1 MSTAFSDE
9 GSLPD
14 SSDQDDREPLDQRV
28 QFELERLNTATELIN
43 KLEIELDEARSNFR
57 LLLSESSQKINQLAR
72 KLGSHVEKARPYYE
86 ARMKVKEL
94 EDAARKASL
103 RHERASLAHCTA
115 RQMVALAEE
124 GLRRQGAQGSLD
136 PVFQEMLNQA
146 TVRVNEAERER
157 VVSRAEQGRLW
168 HACKGQQQTVLDLH
182 QALKKS
188 IVKASLSARRSLLQL
203 NNLANQHELQLLPYF
218 EMKAQLNEA
227 LEEQKK
233 RVFHMEEDV
242 MRVKFSY
249 TEALHNLEQI
259 SDQMHQDRLLMP
271 NSSSSGS
278 SLLSSDDCC
287 GRGSSDDGFAH
298 AVGDGFPQRL
308 VKSSSLSSSEM
319 LKIYEDICCE
329 ETYRKLPEPRRTQRH
344 PAGIRRAFSEGG
356 HQPAMCPSPSPAS
369 QHRGLVSSLVDRVF
383 PTKPSQT
390 QVREEKPVRV
400 PQSAVPTLKQLVAAV
415 IDQMFPDTT
424 QCNGNE
430 EIMLDLTAPA
440 RNNNGA
446 PGVPLATLATL
457 EDLSPVIALD
467 IEASL
472 AKAARRLTLDGTSQR
487 LQTVEEGSDTDSLLS
502 TGTGGTL
509 DDRQIDCLLLDRVL
523 EQDYQE
529 VLNSCRDS
537 SHL

>member
-57 LLLSESSQKINQLAR
+57 LLLSESSQKINQLAK

-188 IVKASLSARRSLLQL
+188 IVKAR
-203 NNLANQHELQLLPYF
+203 PYF

-259 SDQMHQDRLLMP
+259 SDQMHHDRLLMP

-319 LKIYEDICCE
+319 LKIYEDICSE
-329 ETYRKLPEPRRTQRH
+329 ETYQKLPEPRRTQRH

-430 EIMLDLTAPA
+430 EIRLDLTAPA

>member
-400 PQSAVPTLKQLVAAV
+400 AQSAVPTLKQLVAAV

>member
-57 LLLSESSQKINQLAR
+57 LLLSESSQKINQLAK
-72 KLGSHVEKARPYYE
+72 KLGNHVEKARPYYE
-86 ARMKVKEL
+86 ARMKAKEL

-103 RHERASLAHCTA
+103 RHERATLAHCTA

-124 GLRRQGAQGSLD
+124 GLRRQGTQGSLD
-136 PVFQEMLNQA
+136 PMFQEMLNQA

-157 VVSRAEQGRLW
+157 VLSGAEQGRLW

-182 QALKKS
+182 HAIKKS
-188 IVKASLSARRSLLQL
+188 IVKAR
-203 NNLANQHELQLLPYF
+203 PYF

-259 SDQMHQDRLLMP
+259 SDQMHQNRLLMP

-287 GRGSSDDGFAH
+287 GRGSRDDSFAH
-298 AVGDGFPQRL
+298 ALGDGFPQRL

-329 ETYRKLPEPRRTQRH
+329 ETYKRLPEPRRIQRH
-344 PAGIRRAFSEGG
+344 PAAIRRALSEEGRQA
-356 HQPAMCPSPSPAS
+356 HVRYPSSPPPTS

-383 PTKPSQT
+383 TGKTLQSQ
-390 QVREEKPVRV
+390 VAEEKCAKV
-400 PQSAVPTLKQLVAAV
+400 QQYAVPTLKQLVAAV
-415 IDQMFPDTT
+415 IDRMFPDTT

-430 EIMLDLTAPA
+430 EIVLDLTTAA
-440 RNNNGA
+440 SNNNGA
-446 PGVPLATLATL
+446 PGVPLATL
-457 EDLSPVIALD
+457 EDLSPVVALD

-537 SHL
+537 SNL

>member
-57 LLLSESSQKINQLAR
+57 LLLSESSQKINQLAK

-86 ARMKVKEL
+86 ARMKAKEL

-136 PVFQEMLNQA
+136 PMFQEMLNQA

-157 VVSRAEQGRLW
+157 VLSRAEQGRLW
-168 HACKGQQQTVLDLH
+168 HACRGQQQTVLDLH
-182 QALKKS
+182 QAMKKS

-259 SDQMHQDRLLMP
+259 SDQMHQNRLLMP

-287 GRGSSDDGFAH
+287 GRVSSDDGFAR
-298 AVGDGFPQRL
+298 ALGDGFQQRL

-319 LKIYEDICCE
+319 LKIYEDICSE
-329 ETYRKLPEPRRTQRH
+329 ETYRRLPEPLRIQRH
-344 PAGIRRAFSEGG
+344 PAGIRRAISEGDR
-356 HQPAMCPSPSPAS
+356 QPPVRCPSPPPTS
-369 QHRGLVSSLVDRVF
+369 QHRGLVSSLVDQVF
-383 PTKPSQT
+383 STKPPQMH
-390 QVREEKPVRV
+390 VRDEKAINV
-400 PQSAVPTLKQLVAAV
+400 PQHSVPTLKQLVAAV

-430 EIMLDLTAPA
+430 EIMLDLTAPPS
-440 RNNNGA
+440 NNNGD
-446 PGVPLATLATL
+446 PGVPLATL
-457 EDLSPVIALD
+457 EDLSPVVALD

-537 SHL
+537 SNL

>member
-57 LLLSESSQKINQLAR
+57 LLLSESSQKINQLAK

-86 ARMKVKEL
+86 ARMKAKEL

-136 PVFQEMLNQA
+136 PMFQEMLNQA

-157 VVSRAEQGRLW
+157 VLSRAEQGRLW
-168 HACKGQQQTVLDLH
+168 HACRGQQQTVLDLH
-182 QALKKS
+182 QAMKKS
-188 IVKASLSARRSLLQL
+188 IVKAR
-203 NNLANQHELQLLPYF
+203 PYF

-259 SDQMHQDRLLMP
+259 SDQMHQNRLLMP

-287 GRGSSDDGFAH
+287 GRVSSDDGFAR
-298 AVGDGFPQRL
+298 ALGDGFQQRL
-308 VKSSSLSSSEM
+308 VKSSSLSSSEG
-319 LKIYEDICCE
+319 D
-329 ETYRKLPEPRRTQRH
+329 R
-344 PAGIRRAFSEGG
+344 
-356 HQPAMCPSPSPAS
+356 QPPVRCPSPPPTS

-383 PTKPSQT
+383 STKPPQMH
-390 QVREEKPVRV
+390 VRDEKSINV
-400 PQSAVPTLKQLVAAV
+400 PQHAVPTLKQLVAAV

-430 EIMLDLTAPA
+430 EIMLDLTAPPS
-440 RNNNGA
+440 NNNSD
-446 PGVPLATLATL
+446 PGVPLATL
-457 EDLSPVIALD
+457 EDLSPVVALD

-537 SHL
+537 SNL

>member
-1 MSTAFSDE
+1 MSTTFSDD

-14 SSDQDDREPLDQRV
+14 SSDHEDREPLDQRV

-57 LLLSESSQKINQLAR
+57 LLLSESSQKINQLAK

-103 RHERASLAHCTA
+103 RHERATLAHGTA

-124 GLRRQGAQGSLD
+124 GLRRQGAGSLD

-157 VVSRAEQGRLW
+157 VLSRTEQGRLW
-168 HACKGQQQTVLDLH
+168 HSCRGQQQTVLDLH

-259 SDQMHQDRLLMP
+259 SDQMHQSRMLMT
-271 NSSSSGS
+271 SSSSGGS
-278 SLLSSDDCC
+278 SLLSSDD
-287 GRGSSDDGFAH
+287 GFAH
-298 AVGDGFPQRL
+298 AGDGFPPRL

-319 LKIYEDICCE
+319 LKIYEDICSE
-329 ETYRKLPEPRRTQRH
+329 ETYRRLPEPRKPVQRH
-344 PAGIRRAFSEGG
+344 PAGIRRAFSEEG
-356 HQPAMCPSPSPAS
+356 HHQSPNVCSSPMVAS

-383 PTKPSQT
+383 PPKPLQVQT
-390 QVREEKPVRV
+390 PQRNTVKP
-400 PQSAVPTLKQLVAAV
+400 PQASAVPTLKQLVASV
-415 IDQMFPDTT
+415 IDQMFPDTG

-430 EIMLDLTAPA
+430 DIVLDLTLAAPS
-440 RNNNGA
+440 NGVDA
-446 PGVPLATLATL
+446 AAGVPLATL
-457 EDLSPVIALD
+457 EDLSPMVALD

-472 AKAARRLTLDGTSQR
+472 AKAARRLTLDATSQR

-509 DDRQIDCLLLDRVL
+509 DDRQIDFLLLDRVL
-523 EQDYQE
+523 ERDYQE

-537 SHL
+537 NL

>member
-57 LLLSESSQKINQLAR
+57 LLLSESSQKINQLAK

-86 ARMKVKEL
+86 ARMKAKEL

-103 RHERASLAHCTA
+103 RHERATLAHCTA

-136 PVFQEMLNQA
+136 PMFQEMLNQA

-157 VVSRAEQGRLW
+157 VLSRAEQGRLW

-182 QALKKS
+182 QAIKKS

-259 SDQMHQDRLLMP
+259 SDQMHQNRLLMP

-298 AVGDGFPQRL
+298 SLGDGFPQRL

-319 LKIYEDICCE
+319 LKIYEDICSE
-329 ETYRKLPEPRRTQRH
+329 ETYRKLPEPRRIQRH
-344 PAGIRRAFSEGG
+344 PAGIRRALSEGG
-356 HQPAMCPSPSPAS
+356 RQPHVRCPSPPPPTS

-383 PTKPSQT
+383 TGNTPQM
-390 QVREEKPVRV
+390 QVREEKCSKV
-400 PQSAVPTLKQLVAAV
+400 PQHAVPTLKQLVAAV
-415 IDQMFPDTT
+415 IDRMFPDTT

-430 EIMLDLTAPA
+430 EIVLDLTTAA
-440 RNNNGA
+440 SNNNGA
-446 PGVPLATLATL
+446 PGVPLATL
-457 EDLSPVIALD
+457 EDLSPVVALD

-537 SHL
+537 SNL

>member
-1 MSTAFSDE
+1 MSGEATSFLHVAAAGIGARPSWSNSGDQPKNRYVHRVFSDE

-57 LLLSESSQKINQLAR
+57 LLLSESSQKINQLAK

-86 ARMKVKEL
+86 ARMKAKEL

-103 RHERASLAHCTA
+103 RHERAT
-115 RQMVALAEE
+115 
-124 GLRRQGAQGSLD
+124 GTQGSLD
-136 PVFQEMLNQA
+136 PMFQEMLNQA

-157 VVSRAEQGRLW
+157 VLSGAEQGRLW

-182 QALKKS
+182 HAIKKS

-259 SDQMHQDRLLMP
+259 SDQMHQNRLLMP

-287 GRGSSDDGFAH
+287 GRGSRDDSFAH
-298 AVGDGFPQRL
+298 ALGDGFPQRL

-319 LKIYEDICCE
+319 LKIYEDICSLSE
-329 ETYRKLPEPRRTQRH
+329 EGRQAHVRY
-344 PAGIRRAFSEGG
+344 
-356 HQPAMCPSPSPAS
+356 PSSPPPTS

-383 PTKPSQT
+383 TGKTPQSQ
-390 QVREEKPVRV
+390 VAEEKCAKGFRSV
-400 PQSAVPTLKQLVAAV
+400 
-415 IDQMFPDTT
+415 
-424 QCNGNE
+424 QC
-430 EIMLDLTAPA
+430 
-440 RNNNGA
+440 
-446 PGVPLATLATL
+446 
-457 EDLSPVIALD
+457 
-467 IEASL
+467 
-472 AKAARRLTLDGTSQR
+472 RR
-487 LQTVEEGSDTDSLLS
+487 
-502 TGTGGTL
+502 
-509 DDRQIDCLLLDRVL
+509 
-523 EQDYQE
+523 
-529 VLNSCRDS
+529 
-537 SHL
+537 

>member
-9 GSLPD
+9 VSLPD

-57 LLLSESSQKINQLAR
+57 LLLSESSQKINQLAK

-94 EDAARKASL
+94 EDSARKASL

-259 SDQMHQDRLLMP
+259 SDQMHQDRLLRP
-271 NSSSSGS
+271 HSSSSGS

-287 GRGSSDDGFAH
+287 GRGNSDDGFAH
-298 AVGDGFPQRL
+298 GVGDGFPQRL

-319 LKIYEDICCE
+319 LKIYEDICSE
-329 ETYRKLPEPRRTQRH
+329 ETYRKLPEPRRIQRH
-344 PAGIRRAFSEGG
+344 PTGIRRTLSEGG

-369 QHRGLVSSLVDRVF
+369 QRRGLVSSLVDRVF
-383 PTKPSQT
+383 PTKPSQA
-390 QVREEKPVRV
+390 QVREEKPARV
-400 PQSAVPTLKQLVAAV
+400 PQSAVPTLKQLVATV

-430 EIMLDLTAPA
+430 EIFLDLTAPA
-440 RNNNGA
+440 PNNNGA
-446 PGVPLATLATL
+446 PGVPLATL
-457 EDLSPVIALD
+457 EDLSPVIAFD

-537 SHL
+537 SNL

>member
-57 LLLSESSQKINQLAR
+57 LLLSESSQKINQLAK

-94 EDAARKASL
+94 EDAACKASL

-188 IVKASLSARRSLLQL
+188 IVKAR
-203 NNLANQHELQLLPYF
+203 PYF

-319 LKIYEDICCE
+319 LKIYEDICSE

>member
-1 MSTAFSDE
+1 M
-9 GSLPD
+9 PD
-14 SSDQDDREPLDQRV
+14 SSDHEDREPLDQRV

-57 LLLSESSQKINQLAR
+57 LLLSESSQKINQLAK

-103 RHERASLAHCTA
+103 RHERATLSHGTA

-157 VVSRAEQGRLW
+157 VLSRAEQGRLW
-168 HACKGQQQTVLDLH
+168 HACRGHQQTVLDLH

-188 IVKASLSARRSLLQL
+188 IIKASLSARRSLLQL

-259 SDQMHQDRLLMP
+259 SDQMHQSRMLMT
-271 NSSSSGS
+271 SSSSGGS
-278 SLLSSDDCC
+278 SLLSSE
-287 GRGSSDDGFAH
+287 DGFAH
-298 AVGDGFPQRL
+298 AGDGFPPRL

-319 LKIYEDICCE
+319 LKIYEDICSE
-329 ETYRKLPEPRRTQRH
+329 EAYHRLPEPRKPVQRH
-344 PAGIRRAFSEGG
+344 PSGIRRAFSEEG
-356 HQPAMCPSPSPAS
+356 HRQSPSLCSSPTVAN

-383 PTKPSQT
+383 PPKPSQA
-390 QVREEKPVRV
+390 QVLQRKTTIP
-400 PQSAVPTLKQLVAAV
+400 PQASAVPTLKQLVASV
-415 IDQMFPDTT
+415 IDQMFPDTGH
-424 QCNGNE
+424 CNGSE
-430 EIMLDLTAPA
+430 DIVLDLTMAAPS
-440 RNNNGA
+440 NNLDA
-446 PGVPLATLATL
+446 AASVPLATL
-457 EDLSPVIALD
+457 EDLSPVVALD

-472 AKAARRLTLDGTSQR
+472 AKAARRLTLDCASQR

-509 DDRQIDCLLLDRVL
+509 DDRQIDFLLLDRVL
-523 EQDYQE
+523 ERDYQE

-537 SHL
+537 NL

>member
-1 MSTAFSDE
+1 MSTAFSDD

-14 SSDQDDREPLDQRV
+14 SSDHEDREPLDQRV

-57 LLLSESSQKINQLAR
+57 LLLSESSQKINQLAK

-103 RHERASLAHCTA
+103 RHERATLSHGTA

-157 VVSRAEQGRLW
+157 VLSRAEQGRLW
-168 HACKGQQQTVLDLH
+168 HACRGHQQTVLDLH

-188 IVKASLSARRSLLQL
+188 IIKAR
-203 NNLANQHELQLLPYF
+203 PYF

-259 SDQMHQDRLLMP
+259 SDQMHQSRMLMT
-271 NSSSSGS
+271 SSSSGGS
-278 SLLSSDDCC
+278 SLLSSE
-287 GRGSSDDGFAH
+287 DGFAH
-298 AVGDGFPQRL
+298 AGDGFPPRL

-319 LKIYEDICCE
+319 LKIYEDICSE
-329 ETYRKLPEPRRTQRH
+329 EAYHRLPEPRKPVQRH
-344 PAGIRRAFSEGG
+344 PSGIRRAFSEEG
-356 HQPAMCPSPSPAS
+356 HRQSPSLCSSPTVAN

-383 PTKPSQT
+383 PPKPSQA
-390 QVREEKPVRV
+390 QVLQRKTTIP
-400 PQSAVPTLKQLVAAV
+400 PQASAVPTLKQLVASV
-415 IDQMFPDTT
+415 IDQMFPDTGH
-424 QCNGNE
+424 CNGSE
-430 EIMLDLTAPA
+430 DIVLDLTMAAPS
-440 RNNNGA
+440 NNLDA
-446 PGVPLATLATL
+446 AASVPLATL
-457 EDLSPVIALD
+457 EDLSPVVALD

-472 AKAARRLTLDGTSQR
+472 AKAARRLTLDGASQR

-509 DDRQIDCLLLDRVL
+509 DDRQIDFLLLDRVL
-523 EQDYQE
+523 ERDYQE

-537 SHL
+537 NL

>member
-57 LLLSESSQKINQLAR
+57 LLLSESSQKINQLAK

-259 SDQMHQDRLLMP
+259 SDQMHHDRLLMP

-319 LKIYEDICCE
+319 LKIYEDICSE
-329 ETYRKLPEPRRTQRH
+329 ETYQKLPEPRRTQRH

-430 EIMLDLTAPA
+430 EIRLDLTAPA

>member
-57 LLLSESSQKINQLAR
+57 LLLSESSQKINQLAK

-86 ARMKVKEL
+86 ARMKAKEL
-94 EDAARKASL
+94 EDAVRKASL
-103 RHERASLAHCTA
+103 RHERATLAHCTA

-124 GLRRQGAQGSLD
+124 GLRRQGVQGSLD
-136 PVFQEMLNQA
+136 PMFQEMLNQA

-157 VVSRAEQGRLW
+157 VLSGAEQGRLW

-182 QALKKS
+182 HAIKKS

-259 SDQMHQDRLLMP
+259 SDQMHQNRLLMP

-287 GRGSSDDGFAH
+287 GRGSRDDSFAH
-298 AVGDGFPQRL
+298 ALGDGFPQRL

-329 ETYRKLPEPRRTQRH
+329 ETYKRLPEPRRIQRH
-344 PAGIRRAFSEGG
+344 PAAIRRALSEEGRQA
-356 HQPAMCPSPSPAS
+356 HVRYPSSPPPTS

-383 PTKPSQT
+383 TGKTLQSQ
-390 QVREEKPVRV
+390 VAEEKCAKV
-400 PQSAVPTLKQLVAAV
+400 PQYAVPTLKQLVAAV
-415 IDQMFPDTT
+415 IDRMFPDTT

-430 EIMLDLTAPA
+430 EIVLDLTTAA
-440 RNNNGA
+440 SNNNGA
-446 PGVPLATLATL
+446 PGVPLATL
-457 EDLSPVIALD
+457 EDLSPVVALD

-537 SHL
+537 SNL

>member
-1 MSTAFSDE
+1 MSTAYSDD

-14 SSDQDDREPLDQRV
+14 SSDHEDREPLDQRV

-57 LLLSESSQKINQLAR
+57 LLLSESSQKINQLAK

-86 ARMKVKEL
+86 ARMKVKEF

-103 RHERASLAHCTA
+103 RHERATLAHGTA

-124 GLRRQGAQGSLD
+124 GLRRQGAEGSLD

-157 VVSRAEQGRLW
+157 VLSRTEQGQLW
-168 HACKGQQQTVLDLH
+168 HACRGQQQTVLDLH

-259 SDQMHQDRLLMP
+259 SDQMHRSRMP
-271 NSSSSGS
+271 MTSSSSGGS
-278 SLLSSDDCC
+278 SLLSSEDSFAHA
-287 GRGSSDDGFAH
+287 GDGFAS
-298 AVGDGFPQRL
+298 RL

-319 LKIYEDICCE
+319 LKIYEDICSE
-329 ETYRKLPEPRRTQRH
+329 ETYRRLPEPRKPVQRH
-344 PAGIRRAFSEGG
+344 PAGIRRTLSEEG
-356 HQPAMCPSPSPAS
+356 HRQSPNMCSSSMVTS

-383 PTKPSQT
+383 PPKPSQV
-390 QVREEKPVRV
+390 QF
-400 PQSAVPTLKQLVAAV
+400 PQRKTAISPQASAVPTLKQLVASV
-415 IDQMFPDTT
+415 IDQMFPDTG

-430 EIMLDLTAPA
+430 DIVLDLTVAAPSNCA
-440 RNNNGA
+440 DA
-446 PGVPLATLATL
+446 TASVPLATL
-457 EDLSPVIALD
+457 EDLSPVVALD

-472 AKAARRLTLDGTSQR
+472 AKAARRLTLDGASQR

-509 DDRQIDCLLLDRVL
+509 DDRQIDFLLLDRVL

-529 VLNSCRDS
+529 VLNCCRDS
-537 SHL
+537 NL

>member
-57 LLLSESSQKINQLAR
+57 LLLSESSQKINQLAK

-86 ARMKVKEL
+86 ARMKAKEL

-136 PVFQEMLNQA
+136 PMFQEMLNQA

-157 VVSRAEQGRLW
+157 VLSRAEQGRLW
-168 HACKGQQQTVLDLH
+168 HACRGQQQTVLDLH
-182 QALKKS
+182 QAMKKS

-259 SDQMHQDRLLMP
+259 SDQMHQNRLLMP

-287 GRGSSDDGFAH
+287 GRVSSDDGLAR
-298 AVGDGFPQRL
+298 ALGDGFQQRL

-319 LKIYEDICCE
+319 LKIYEDICSE
-329 ETYRKLPEPRRTQRH
+329 ETYRRLPEPLRIQRH
-344 PAGIRRAFSEGG
+344 PAGIRRAISEGD
-356 HQPAMCPSPSPAS
+356 HQPPVRCPSPPPPTS

-383 PTKPSQT
+383 STKPPQT
-390 QVREEKPVRV
+390 HVRDGKAINV
-400 PQSAVPTLKQLVAAV
+400 PQHSVPTLKQLVAAV

-430 EIMLDLTAPA
+430 EIMLDLTAPPS
-440 RNNNGA
+440 NNNGD
-446 PGVPLATLATL
+446 PGVPLATL
-457 EDLSPVIALD
+457 EDLSPVVALD

-537 SHL
+537 SNL

>member
-1 MSTAFSDE
+1 MSTAYSDE

-57 LLLSESSQKINQLAR
+57 LLLSESSQKINQLAK

-86 ARMKVKEL
+86 ARMKAKEL

-103 RHERASLAHCTA
+103 RHERATLAHCTA

-136 PVFQEMLNQA
+136 PMFQEMLNQA

-157 VVSRAEQGRLW
+157 VLSRAEQGRLW

-182 QALKKS
+182 HAIKKS

-259 SDQMHQDRLLMP
+259 SDQMHQNRLLMP

-298 AVGDGFPQRL
+298 ALGDGFPQRL
-308 VKSSSLSSSEM
+308 VKSSSLSSSEWP
-319 LKIYEDICCE
+319 ICFADAVP
-329 ETYRKLPEPRRTQRH
+329 LV
-344 PAGIRRAFSEGG
+344 F
-356 HQPAMCPSPSPAS
+356 PSPHSKT
-369 QHRGLVSSLVDRVF
+369 F
-383 PTKPSQT
+383 
-390 QVREEKPVRV
+390 
-400 PQSAVPTLKQLVAAV
+400 
-415 IDQMFPDTT
+415 
-424 QCNGNE
+424 
-430 EIMLDLTAPA
+430 
-440 RNNNGA
+440 
-446 PGVPLATLATL
+446 
-457 EDLSPVIALD
+457 SPVVALD

-537 SHL
+537 SNL